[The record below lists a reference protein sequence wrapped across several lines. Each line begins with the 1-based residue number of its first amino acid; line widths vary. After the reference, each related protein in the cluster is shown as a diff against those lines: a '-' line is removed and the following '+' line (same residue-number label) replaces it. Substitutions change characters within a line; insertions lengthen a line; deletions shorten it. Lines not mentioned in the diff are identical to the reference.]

1 MAAFNSFAKRLKQL
15 FYVIVT
21 LAAFQPAAAHEITP
35 AIIDLSLTPGQSF
48 RLSMEVNLEALM
60 AELGSGHSDTAEAE
74 NSGEYDRLRALSAAE
89 LRSEF
94 DAFAP
99 RLHAGLFVDLDGQR
113 AKTLVDQVD
122 IPATGDLDLPRE
134 SKLVIAGSLPR
145 GVQAFRWSWD
155 TAFGAAVI
163 RQRLD
168 EGGIGYT
175 GYLTG
180 GASTDAIAV
189 PQKSWWQLW

>member
-1 MAAFNSFAKRLKQL
+1 MSFAKRLTGIFYLLGAFAL
-15 FYVIVT
+15 FK
-21 LAAFQPAAAHEITP
+21 PASAHEITP

-74 NSGEYDRLRALSAAE
+74 NSGDYDRLRALSAAE
-89 LRSEF
+89 LRKEF
-94 DAFAP
+94 DLFAP
-99 RLHAGLFVDLDGQR
+99 RLHEGLFVDLDGSR
-113 AKTLVDQVD
+113 AKTLVDLLD
-122 IPATGDLDLPRE
+122 IPPVGDLDLPRE

-145 GVQAFRWSWD
+145 GVKAFRWSWD
-155 TAFGAAVI
+155 AAFGAAVI

-180 GASTDAIAV
+180 GAATDAIAV